1 MITVPA
7 MAVMPAVL
15 MRAPIAASDAEGD
28 VGVLTPVPLV
38 LCAHGSTLYP

>member
-15 MRAPIAASDAEGD
+15 VRASIAALDAESD
-28 VGVLTPVPLV
+28 VGVLPSVPLV
-38 LCAHGSTLYP
+38 LCAHTATLYP